1 MDFSRS
7 LWDIT
12 FLKVNTTT
20 LIAPDQGPI
29 TSAQHT
35 EILQSALKTTR
46 NQASRAMGEEGLLQ
60 KSEG

>member
-20 LIAPDQGPI
+20 LTAPDQGPNI
-29 TSAQHT
+29 SSPAFRDTA
-35 EILQSALKTTR
+35 KC
-46 NQASRAMGEEGLLQ
+46 
-60 KSEG
+60 SEDNREPGFKGDG

>member
-12 FLKVNTTT
+12 FLKANTAT

-29 TSAQHT
+29 TS
-35 EILQSALKTTR
+35 SPAL
-46 NQASRAMGEEGLLQ
+46 RATA
-60 KSEG
+60 KCSEDNREPGFKGDG